1 VATSIPRFNLQKNLF
16 RSVYILM
23 AVMLVAMAYYA
34 YQIEMRVQQERN
46 ISEAPFTENTGREQ
60 SIRPIPIDKPHRTA
74 RELSN
79 WVNIAVAEALSFDSS
94 NYEARLREVRPYFT
108 EEGYNQ
114 YRNYLA
120 EARFKESLNQND
132 LRVSVIAEQMPLL
145 LNDENIRGVYRWLF
159 QVPVTMS
166 FVPEDLKSYRPET
179 RPINRRLL
187 VRVQLGRVNLP
198 RDPNAVRI
206 ESWEVLA
213 NRQ

>member
-1 VATSIPRFNLQKNLF
+1 VARSIPRFNLQKNLF
-16 RSVYILM
+16 RSVYVLM

-34 YQIEMRVQQERN
+34 YQIEIRLQQERN
-46 ISEAPFTENTGREQ
+46 ISEAPFAENTGRER

-79 WVNIAVAEALSFDSS
+79 WVNIAVAEALSFDASS
-94 NYEARLREVRPYFT
+94 YGSRLRDVRPYFN

-114 YRNYLA
+114 YINYLSQ
-120 EARFKESLNQND
+120 ARLQESLRQNN
-132 LRVSVIAEQMPLL
+132 LRVSVLAEQMPLL
-145 LNDENIRGVYRWLF
+145 LNDEEVRGVYRWLF

-166 FVPEDLKSYRPET
+166 FVPVDLKNYQPET

-187 VRVQLGRVNLP
+187 VRVQVGRVNLP
-198 RDPNAVRI
+198 GDPNAVKI